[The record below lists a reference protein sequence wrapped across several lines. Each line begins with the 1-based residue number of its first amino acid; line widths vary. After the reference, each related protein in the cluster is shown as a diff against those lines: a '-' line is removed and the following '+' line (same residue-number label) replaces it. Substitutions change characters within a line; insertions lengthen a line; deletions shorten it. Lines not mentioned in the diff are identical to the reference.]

1 MMGLGLRGSIARRAR
16 EVQVRRDWLL
26 AAGVALMLL
35 PCIAAAKRSA
45 WDADRVAALAT
56 QLIEQTQRLED
67 TLRASVAA
75 AEAATADPDRE
86 AGVGGRAVVTQDIS
100 VLRSRVKSYLGS
112 VEGGQGREETRP
124 LFGRIE
130 SLVELAGSDFR
141 RLPDYAKYRA
151 NLEALEQVVEQLGR
165 FYAEE
170 LEVRTPPNPLEGP

>member
-1 MMGLGLRGSIARRAR
+1 MMGLGLRRSIARRAR

-26 AAGVALMLL
+26 AAGVALTLL
-35 PCIAAAKRSA
+35 PC
-45 WDADRVAALAT
+45 VAAAT

-67 TLRASVAA
+67 TLRTSVAA

-86 AGVGGRAVVTQDIS
+86 AGVGGRGVVTRDIS
-100 VLRSRVKSYLGS
+100 VLRSRLKSYLES

-141 RLPDYAKYRA
+141 RLPDYARYRA
-151 NLEALEQVVEQLGR
+151 SLEALEKVVEQLGL

-170 LEVRTPPNPLEGP
+170 LEVRTPPDPIERP